1 MDKENLEK
9 EYQQLESALKAR
21 SEWLSM
27 TGHEL
32 RTSLTA
38 NKWILK
44 MFLDGDFGTITPEQ
58 TTFIKKAADSTE
70 RMIGAVN
77 DMLAANHT
85 QDAIITYKFASSNI
99 ERLIEDVLFLFNAE
113 SYKKRVE
120 LLFVKSENPLP
131 QIFIDEEKIR
141 IVLENVIENA
151 IKYSDESDKV
161 IISAQATD
169 TDIRISVKDTGIGI
183 PSEEQNLIFTKRY
196 RATNAQKR
204 HVVGNGIGLYTSR
217 MIVEKHDGTL
227 TFTSTEGEGTTMVIS
242 LPRIHIEH

>member
-58 TTFIKKAADSTE
+58 ATFLKKAADSTE
-70 RMIGAVN
+70 RMIDSVN
-77 DMLAANHT
+77 DMLVANHT
-85 QDAIITYKFASSNI
+85 QDAVITYKFTGSNI

-120 LLFVKSENPLP
+120 LFFIKSDNPLP
-131 QIFIDEEKIR
+131 PIFIDEEKIR

-151 IKYSDESDKV
+151 IKYSDEDDKV
-161 IISAQATD
+161 IISAQAAD

-183 PSEEQNLIFTKRY
+183 PQEEQNLIFTKHY

-217 MIVEKHDGTL
+217 MIVEKHGGTL
-227 TFTSTEGEGTTMVIS
+227 TFTSSESEGTTMVIT